1 MWPQW
6 MVDSWGYGGYGPFHM
21 IIWIILVI
29 AFVTGVVWRV
39 VRRNRKKVILNSFC
53 SGTFA
58 QHNSKDV
65 CHECPLC
72 PRKRTSPRHHEVSA
86 NDPKWT
92 YPLLVSSDAAN
103 GTAGS
108 ALGLFR

>member
-1 MWPQW
+1 

-65 CHECPLC
+65 CH
-72 PRKRTSPRHHEVSA
+72 RM
-86 NDPKWT
+86 
-92 YPLLVSSDAAN
+92 
-103 GTAGS
+103 S
-108 ALGLFR
+108 ALSPKADIAQTSRSVR